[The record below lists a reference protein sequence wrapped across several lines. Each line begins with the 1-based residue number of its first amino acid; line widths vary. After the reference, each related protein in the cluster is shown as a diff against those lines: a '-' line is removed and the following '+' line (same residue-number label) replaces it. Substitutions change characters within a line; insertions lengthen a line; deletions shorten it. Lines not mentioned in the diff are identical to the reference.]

1 MLVFRCFF
9 VNYKTYLS
17 ALHISGAVSH
27 VPPLPHCFTS
37 TLDYVLWNP
46 VSKTQLYFH
55 SSLSRSTI
63 QKDVR
68 NKDMDMQLHRTLD
81 DFNRRGHTL
90 TVRSHVLALRSC
102 TVRTPC
108 HRVLPFPGFFFV
120 AGFTGSVAS
129 LRRMRRLLLVIAIQ
143 ARDTGTWCKEDQRT
157 FRLRIPKHPRTL
169 HNFTVWKLHF
179 WCVFC
184 LEQAKVLTVAEDVE
198 SIAESTFT
206 LRGLGGSCWL
216 RFNSTP
222 EVFVQFDTVVVII
235 CCRVVV
241 WCMHSYTKNVSI
253 FCVWLLSKC
262 L

>member
-1 MLVFRCFF
+1 M
-9 VNYKTYLS
+9 
-17 ALHISGAVSH
+17 ISTDG
-27 VPPLPHCFTS
+27 
-37 TLDYVLWNP
+37 D
-46 VSKTQLYFH
+46 
-55 SSLSRSTI
+55 
-63 QKDVR
+63 
-68 NKDMDMQLHRTLD
+68 
-81 DFNRRGHTL
+81 HTL

-108 HRVLPFPGFFFV
+108 HRVLPFPGFFFRC
-120 AGFTGSVAS
+120 GFHRKRQAS

-222 EVFVQFDTVVVII
+222 EVFVQFVTVSCHQI

-241 WCMHSYTKNVSI
+241 WCMHALYQNMSI

-262 L
+262 LFAWGWNKHYRERAFVYCTSAWRWRMFRSLKVCYFLVPLTCFSPGCMVCPNRMWY